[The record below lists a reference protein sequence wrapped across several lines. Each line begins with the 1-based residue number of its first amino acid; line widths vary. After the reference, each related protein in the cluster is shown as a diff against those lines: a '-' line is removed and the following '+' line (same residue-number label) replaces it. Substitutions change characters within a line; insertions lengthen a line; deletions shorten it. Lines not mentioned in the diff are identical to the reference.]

1 MEEAPIRLSAS
12 VRLWDNS
19 LHQVLN
25 PIRPELLR
33 IAIIGF
39 GHWGPNYARILSG
52 TMSGARLTA
61 CAEPAAG
68 RLNAFERQYPSARAY
83 ADYRRLL
90 SEGDLDAV
98 IVATPTSTH
107 RDVVEDCL
115 RAGLH
120 VLVEKPLASTV
131 ADAEAMVATAHATG
145 RTLMVGHT
153 FLYNPAVRAIKGYVE
168 EGLLGELR
176 YLYFQRT
183 GLGPIR
189 QDVNAL
195 WDLAPHDLSML
206 RYWLNADP
214 VALVARGE
222 SYLKAG
228 TEDVVFVT
236 LNYPDKVLASVHV
249 SWLDPVK
256 VRRLT
261 VVGDRKMVVFDD
273 TSATE
278 KLRIYD
284 HGADYQPREGGFA
297 EFIAAVRDG
306 DILIPRLEPLEP
318 LREQLKD
325 FADCIRTG
333 RTPMSSGEDGVAV
346 VRVLEWANRDLHA
359 NAPAHSGRP

>member
-1 MEEAPIRLSAS
+1 MAAAA
-12 VRLWDNS
+12 
-19 LHQVLN
+19 
-25 PIRPELLR
+25 LLR
-33 IAIIGF
+33 VALIGF
-39 GHWGPNYARILSG
+39 GHWGPHYARILGG
-52 TMSGARLTA
+52 TLRGAGLSA
-61 CAEPAAG
+61 CSEPSAG
-68 RLNAFERQYPSARAY
+68 RLATFESQYPSARAY
-83 ADYRRLL
+83 ADYKRLL
-90 SEGDLDAV
+90 RDGDVAAV

-107 RDVVEDCL
+107 REVTGDCL
-115 RAGLH
+115 RAGVH

-131 ADAEAMVATAHATG
+131 ADAEAMSVLAAETG

-153 FLYNPAVRAIKGYVE
+153 FLFNPAVRAIKRYIDD
-168 EGLLGELR
+168 GLLGEVR

-214 VALVARGE
+214 VDLAARGE
-222 SYLKAG
+222 SYLKPG

-236 LNYPDKVLASVHV
+236 LNYPDRVLASVHV

-256 VRRLT
+256 VRRIT
-261 VVGDRKMVVFDD
+261 VVGDRKMIVFDD
-273 TSATE
+273 THAIE

-306 DILIPRLEPLEP
+306 DIVIPRLEPLEP
-318 LREQLKD
+318 LREELAH
-325 FADCIRTG
+325 FVDCINTTN
-333 RTPMSSGEDGVAV
+333 TPATSASDGVAI
-346 VRVLEWANRDLHA
+346 VRVLERAERELRSSS
-359 NAPAHSGRP
+359 PARTAKS

>member
-1 MEEAPIRLSAS
+1 
-12 VRLWDNS
+12 
-19 LHQVLN
+19 
-25 PIRPELLR
+25 LLR
-33 IAIIGF
+33 VAIIGF
-39 GHWGPNYARILSG
+39 GHWGPNYARILAG
-52 TMSGARLTA
+52 TMSNARLAA
-61 CAEPAAG
+61 CAEPSAG
-68 RLNAFERQYPSARAY
+68 RLATFERQYPAARAY

-90 SEGDLDAV
+90 NDGDLDAV

-107 RDVVEDCL
+107 TQVAEECL

-120 VLVEKPLASTV
+120 VLVEKPLASSV
-131 ADAEAMVATAHATG
+131 ADAEAMIATARETG

-153 FLYNPAVRAIKGYVE
+153 FLFNPAVRAIKKYID

-206 RYWLNADP
+206 RYWLGADP
-214 VALVARGE
+214 IDLVVRGQ
-222 SYLKAG
+222 SYLKPG
-228 TEDVVFVT
+228 NEDVVFLT
-236 LNYPDKVLASVHV
+236 LNYPRQVLASVHV

-256 VRRLT
+256 VRRVT

-273 TSATE
+273 THATE
-278 KLRIYD
+278 KLRVYD
-284 HGADYQPREGGFA
+284 RGADYQPREGGFA

-318 LREQLKD
+318 LREQLAH
-325 FADCIRTG
+325 FMDCINTG
-333 RTPMSSGEDGVAV
+333 RQPISGAEDGLAV
-346 VRVLEWANRDLHA
+346 VRVLEWAEHELR
-359 NAPAHSGRP
+359 PATPVRTGQP

>member
-1 MEEAPIRLSAS
+1 
-12 VRLWDNS
+12 
-19 LHQVLN
+19 VLN
-25 PIRPELLR
+25 PERPDLLR

-52 TMSGARLTA
+52 TMVGARLTA
-61 CAEPAAG
+61 CAEPAAA

-83 ADYRRLL
+83 ADYHRLL

-107 RDVVEDCL
+107 REVVEDCL

-131 ADAEAMVATAHATG
+131 VDAEAMVATARESG

-153 FLYNPAVRAIKGYVE
+153 FLYNPAVRAIKGYIE
-168 EGLLGELR
+168 QGLLGELR

-189 QDVNAL
+189 HDVNAL

-236 LNYPDKVLASVHV
+236 LNYPEQVLASIHV

-284 HGADYQPREGGFA
+284 RGADYQPRDGGFA

-318 LREQLKD
+318 LREQLND
-325 FADCIRTG
+325 FAHCIRTG
-333 RTPMSSGEDGVAV
+333 ETPMSSGEDGVAV
-346 VRVLEWANRDLHA
+346 VRVLEWANQDLHA
-359 NAPAHSGRP
+359 NAAAAGVRP